1 MTSTAEDLQAAAD
14 DLVTEAYN
22 PAMMGGRG
30 MGGMQGGMGGMQGGM
45 GGMQGGMGGMGG
57 QYGAMG
63 GN

>member
-45 GGMQGGMGGMGG
+45 GGMG
-57 QYGAMG
+57 
-63 GN
+63 